1 MFKSRTGTFTKT
13 SFGQSLLKSQV
24 GTIVKF
30 CCRVF
35 DRDPNYNI
43 QESLRCKFFEK
54 ISGLIISLMQIPDSF
69 LHLFLTSVNSSREL
83 TWVIWSLRSHLG
95 QFLNCKPTQD
105 VPSRPDSTWASVL
118 PVQKIMNMT
127 RLYHKKCCVKKKT
140 VDQHCYTDQQNE
152 QPLENYNQRIR
163 NL

>member
-13 SFGQSLLKSQV
+13 SFGQSLFKSQV

-35 DRDPNYNI
+35 DRDPNCNI

-54 ISGLIISLMQIPDSF
+54 ISGLIISLIQILDSF

-83 TWVIWSLRSHLG
+83 TRVIWSFRSHLVNFLTINLLG
-95 QFLNCKPTQD
+95 MTQVDQIQLGPQFYLFQNREND
-105 VPSRPDSTWASVL
+105 
-118 PVQKIMNMT
+118 
-127 RLYHKKCCVKKKT
+127 LYHIYHIAK
-140 VDQHCYTDQQNE
+140 
-152 QPLENYNQRIR
+152 LLR
-163 NL
+163 

>member
-1 MFKSRTGTFTKT
+1 MHQFPKLELLIKFGKTMFKSRTGTFTKT
-13 SFGQSLLKSQV
+13 SFRQSLFKSQV

-35 DRDPNYNI
+35 DRDPNCNI

-54 ISGLIISLMQIPDSF
+54 ISDLIISQTQIPDSF

-83 TWVIWSLRSHLG
+83 TWAIWSFRSHLG
-95 QFLNCKPTQD
+95 QFLNYKSTRD

-118 PVQKIMNMT
+118 PVQKS
-127 RLYHKKCCVKKKT
+127 
-140 VDQHCYTDQQNE
+140 
-152 QPLENYNQRIR
+152 
-163 NL
+163 